1 MTEIKKRNDLWQTM
15 AHLQD
20 QPARLSWPDARHKP
34 AVLVGGSAAE
44 ELLATT
50 VSHMTEVCMC
60 CVTGEEHKAKISIEM
75 SCSLQ
80 Q

>member
-34 AVLVGGSAAE
+34 AVLVRGSAAE

-60 CVTGEEHKAKISIEM
+60 CVMERNTKQK
-75 SCSLQ
+75 
-80 Q
+80 